1 MTRHFIKT
9 IRVKNF
15 KCFEDLKIEGFARVN
30 LFGGKNNVG
39 KTALLEGL
47 ELLTASPEPYHL
59 ASKVLQILERR
70 YKGTESRLDLDA
82 LLNFFRNTANA
93 VIVST
98 ELNRV
103 VIALNLS
110 TEDKD
115 GYQQSIFSDVEQINI
130 TSNEGRFNS
139 IYFSVVTEGVR
150 ELESSISVD
159 RILGRSMPLFIRDRA
174 SLNKIPNSYIKV
186 SKLDEN
192 EIAVLYGGL
201 VEADKEGYLN
211 DALNKFDSSL
221 LSFKAIPT
229 DRKARAKL
237 KVAGR
242 DSLVSLSEMGDG
254 ISRYIAIL
262 CAIWSAQNGFL
273 FIDEIENGIH
283 YTNYPK
289 LWTLIFEASEQANCQ
304 VFATSHSKECIEA
317 FNQVQQAREAFKDAG
332 CYFELFKSL
341 KTGRITAAARGSEQL
356 QYALEHGEEIRGE

>member
-1 MTRHFIKT
+1 MTRHFIEH
-9 IRVKNF
+9 IRIKNF
-15 KCFEDLKIEGFARVN
+15 KCFEDLQIKGLARVN

-39 KTALLEGL
+39 KTALLEAI
-47 ELLTASPEPYHL
+47 ELNSSAITPQSL
-59 ASKVLQILERR
+59 ALK
-70 YKGTESRLDLDA
+70 
-82 LLNFFRNTANA
+82 
-93 VIVST
+93 
-98 ELNRV
+98 LNRV
-103 VIALNLS
+103 LRRRQVTGIDSEELAFNLFKILSKSLEVSSNTNEFSIEFHVQNPSLSASQVGFFSDGTYLEGKSSNLLFILS
-110 TEDKD
+110 TDDSKMKILL
-115 GYQQSIFSDVEQINI
+115 SNLFS
-130 TSNEGRFNS
+130 S
-139 IYFSVVTEGVR
+139 
-150 ELESSISVD
+150 
-159 RILGRSMPLFIRDRA
+159 
-174 SLNKIPNSYIKV
+174 KIPAYISELSGAESDKSFFIKP
-186 SKLDEN
+186 SKLEEN

-201 VEADKEGYLN
+201 VEADKESYLN
-211 DALNKFDSSL
+211 ESLNNFDNSL

-289 LWTLIFEASEQANCQ
+289 LWNLIFDASEQANCQ

-332 CYFELFKSL
+332 CYFELFKSM

>member
-1 MTRHFIKT
+1 MTKHFIEN
-9 IRVKNF
+9 IRIRNF
-15 KCFEDLKIEGFARVN
+15 KCFDDLQVKGFARVN

-39 KTALLEGL
+39 KTALLEGI
-47 ELLTASPEPYHL
+47 ELLVASPESYHL
-59 ASKVLQILERR
+59 VFKYVEIIERR
-70 YKGTESRLDLDA
+70 YKGTESRIDMDI
-82 LLNFFRNTANA
+82 LLNLFKKRQSAILIGFDSRKLMITLGFSREEKNSYQNSLFSNNDFHIDENNFNGIFFKISDHEKESET
-93 VIVST
+93 SF
-98 ELNRV
+98 
-103 VIALNLS
+103 
-110 TEDKD
+110 
-115 GYQQSIFSDVEQINI
+115 SIE
-130 TSNEGRFNS
+130 
-139 IYFSVVTEGVR
+139 
-150 ELESSISVD
+150 
-159 RILGRSMPLFIRDRA
+159 RILSRSMPLFLKDRIA
-174 SLNKIPNSYIKV
+174 VNKVPNTYIKS

-201 VEADKEGYLN
+201 VEADKENYLN
-211 DALNKFDSSL
+211 ESLNNFDNSL

-289 LWTLIFEASEQANCQ
+289 LWNLIFDASEQANCQ

-332 CYFELFKSL
+332 CYFELFKSM

>member
-1 MTRHFIKT
+1 MTRHFIEH
-9 IRVKNF
+9 IRIKNF
-15 KCFEDLKIEGFARVN
+15 KCFEDLQIKGLARVN

-39 KTALLEGL
+39 KSALLESI
-47 ELLTASPEPYHL
+47 ELLTTSPKPHHL
-59 ASKVLQILERR
+59 IYKLAKVLERR
-70 YKGTESRLDLDA
+70 YTEATLDLEA
-82 LLNFFRNTANA
+82 ILNLFNKTDE
-93 VIVST
+93 VIYIDSIVSNLSIKLSS
-98 ELNRV
+98 ELNINHQGSSNIYLSVNDKRSAFGMETVLKGKFPILVEERV
-103 VIALNLS
+103 NL
-110 TEDKD
+110 
-115 GYQQSIFSDVEQINI
+115 GAI
-130 TSNEGRFNS
+130 
-139 IYFSVVTEGVR
+139 
-150 ELESSISVD
+150 SS
-159 RILGRSMPLFIRDRA
+159 
-174 SLNKIPNSYIKV
+174 SYIKP
-186 SKLDEN
+186 SKLEEN

-201 VEADKEGYLN
+201 VEADKESYLN
-211 DALNKFDSSL
+211 ESLNKFDSSL

-289 LWTLIFEASEQANCQ
+289 LWNLIFDASEQANCQ

-332 CYFELFKSL
+332 CYFELFKSM